1 MPVNGKTHDDPED
14 FATLFGLKDGTPFNA
29 LIEVVAIASGEF
41 SGEVTCC
48 AATRPAEGPLLFGG
62 YEAFFLHF
70 GLSTLSSSSPSF
82 RVR

>member
-1 MPVNGKTHDDPED
+1 MPGSGKTHNDPED
-14 FATLFGLKDGTPFNA
+14 FAMLFGLPDGMPFNA
-29 LIEVVAIASGEF
+29 LVDFVAIASGEF